1 MGAAIQQELA
11 SLHPFRLQWAMDKLE
26 AMNAFV
32 KVVALGSYAEAGRA
46 LGLTRSA
53 VSKAVMELE
62 QLLGARLLDRT
73 TRRVSATEAGLAYYE
88 SCLDIVARVEET
100 EMQVSRLHDEPK
112 GVLKVNA
119 PVSFGVL
126 HLGPLIAEVMASYP
140 DLKIELTLND
150 RFIDPIEEGFDVTI
164 RIGILADSSLIA
176 RRLAPARRVLVAAPE
191 YLKRLG
197 VPARPD
203 DLIQHRCLNYGHTT
217 TLQRW
222 QLTQEGGIINLAIN
236 SVLCSNNGDV
246 LRAAALGGQGITKLP
261 TFLVGADIKA
271 RRLKVVLPDYRPTD
285 LGIFALYAPNRY
297 LAAKTRL
304 LIDFLVARFGE
315 RPAWDVF

>member
-1 MGAAIQQELA
+1 
-11 SLHPFRLQWAMDKLE
+11 MDKLD

-88 SCLDIVARVEET
+88 RCVDILASVEET
-100 EMQVSRLHDEPK
+100 EMQVSRLHDEPR
-112 GVLKVNA
+112 GVLKINT

-126 HLGPLIAEVMASYP
+126 HLAPLVGAFMASYP
-140 DLKIELTLND
+140 DLRIELTLND
-150 RFIDPIEEGFDVTI
+150 RFIDPIEEGVDVTI
-164 RIGILADSSLIA
+164 RVGILADSSLIG
-176 RRLAPARRVLVAAPE
+176 RRLAPARRVLVADPGYIERYGTPKLPE
-191 YLKRLG
+191 
-197 VPARPD
+197 
-203 DLIQHRCLNYGHTT
+203 DLAQHRCLNYGHTT

-222 QLTQEGGIINLAIN
+222 QLTHAGEAQSVAIN

-246 LRAAALGGQGITKLP
+246 LRAAAIAGQGITKLP
-261 TFLVGADIKA
+261 TFLVGPDIKA
-271 RRLKVVLPDYRPTD
+271 QRLTIVLPDFPPTD
-285 LGIFALYAPNRY
+285 LGVFALYAPNRY

-304 LIDFLVARFGE
+304 LIDFLASHFGD
-315 RPAWDVF
+315 RPSWDQF

>member
-1 MGAAIQQELA
+1 
-11 SLHPFRLQWAMDKLE
+11 MDKLD
-26 AMNAFV
+26 AMSAFV

-88 SCLDIVARVEET
+88 NCIDILARVEET
-100 EMQVSRLHDEPK
+100 ELRVTRLHDEPK

-126 HLGPLIAEVMASYP
+126 HLGTLFAAFMRQYP

-150 RFIDPIEEGFDVTI
+150 RFIDPLEEGVDVTI
-164 RIGILADSSLIA
+164 RIGSLADSTLIA

-191 YLKRLG
+191 YVTGRGAPKT
-197 VPARPD
+197 PD
-203 DLIQHRCLNYGHTT
+203 ELAQHRCLNYGHTT
-217 TLQRW
+217 TLQQW
-222 QLTQEGGIINLAIN
+222 QLRRNGDIQSIAIN

-246 LRAAALGGQGITKLP
+246 LLAAAISGQGITKLP
-261 TFLVGADIKA
+261 SFLVGPDIKA
-271 RRLKVVLPDYRPTD
+271 RRLIIVLPDCPPTE
-285 LGIFALYAPNRY
+285 LGIYALYAPNRY

-304 LIDFLVARFGE
+304 LIDFLAARFGE
-315 RPAWDVF
+315 HPGWDDY